1 VKHEYMAT
9 GWSAPALGN
18 VPKKGTLRLA
28 RFLILA
34 TQLVQALS
42 AFAFPPYRSTDAD
55 TAAPYTLEL
64 RVGLG
69 KVEQER
75 GETEVLT
82 PLLRTNFGLP
92 NKLELISEFEYV
104 PKEGALGDGA
114 AGVKWVPFYGST
126 VSFGIETLALLP
138 VKSGDDGVGV
148 ESQLLATFWSNRV
161 RVHVNAGGSHDARVS
176 PAEDAWRA
184 SVLAEL
190 PREGYRPG
198 VELFA
203 KEAENEP
210 GDVRAGVGLIY
221 DVGSFDIR
229 AGLHAGLTDAAP
241 DMSFSLWITT
251 KLPFR

>member
-1 VKHEYMAT
+1 M
-9 GWSAPALGN
+9 P
-18 VPKKGTLRLA
+18 
-28 RFLILA
+28 
-34 TQLVQALS
+34 

-55 TAAPYTLEL
+55 TADPYTLEL

-75 GETEVLT
+75 DETEILT

-92 NKLELISEFEYV
+92 NNIELISEFEYV
-104 PKEGALGDGA
+104 PKEGELGDGA
-114 AGVKWVPFYGST
+114 MGVKWVSFHGAL
-126 VSFGIETLALLP
+126 SFGIETLALLP
-138 VKSGDDGVGV
+138 VRSGDDGVGV

-161 RVHVNAGGSHDARVS
+161 RLHVNAGGSHDARIS
-176 PAEDAWRA
+176 PAEDGWRA

-190 PREGYRPG
+190 PRESYRPG

-203 KEAENEP
+203 KEVENAP
-210 GDVRAGVGLIY
+210 ADVRAGAGLIY

-229 AGLHAGLTDAAP
+229 AGLHAGLTDTAP
-241 DMSFSLWITT
+241 DVSLSLWITT

>member
-1 VKHEYMAT
+1 MVGT
-9 GWSAPALGN
+9 GLGN
-18 VPKKGTLRLA
+18 VLKKGTLGLA
-28 RFLILA
+28 RFLVLA
-34 TQLVQALS
+34 TQCVHPMP

-55 TAAPYTLEL
+55 TADPYTLEL

-69 KVEQER
+69 KVEQQR
-75 GETEVLT
+75 GETELLT

-92 NKLELISEFEYV
+92 DKIELISEFEYV
-104 PKEGALGDGA
+104 PEEGQFGDGA
-114 AGVKWVPFYGST
+114 AGVKWVPFYGNT

-161 RVHVNAGGSHDARVS
+161 RLHVNAGGFHDARVS
-176 PAEDAWRA
+176 PVEDGWRA
-184 SVLAEL
+184 SLLAEL

-203 KEAENEP
+203 KEVENEP
-210 GDVRAGVGLIY
+210 TDVRAGVGLIY

-241 DMSFSLWITT
+241 DVSFSLWITT